1 MSFLAHIIKQPTER
15 VVIVGV
21 QTEELD
27 DNFHYSLTELKQL
40 VTNTGAEV
48 VGELTQKRESRDS
61 ATVIGKGKVN
71 ELKRLVEETDAST
84 VVFNQGLTP
93 SNTQNIQEEVDAKV
107 IDRIQVILDIFAL
120 RAQSKE
126 GRLQVQLA
134 QLNYLLPRLVGQGE
148 NMSRLGAGIGTRGPG
163 ESKLEMDRRHIQSQM
178 TDITRELKKIEEH
191 RERSREQRSQSNV
204 FQIGLIGYTNA
215 GKSTVLNK
223 LTDTGAYERDELF
236 ATLDPLTRQIH
247 LPSGLQATLTDTVG
261 FIQDLPTQL
270 IEAFQSTLEESRE
283 VDLLLHV
290 IDASEE
296 NVAGHEKTV
305 LNLLHELDMD
315 MIPRLAVYNKCDLI
329 DRNFQPT
336 LYPNIVISA
345 KDESDIEQL
354 LVEIEK
360 QIKEQMVRY
369 KHEVPATR
377 GDLLVQMRQ
386 ETLLERQFYDEE
398 NQLYIVEG
406 FAKEDSKWNRP
417 YISFIK

>member
-1 MSFLAHIIKQPTER
+1 MAQQTHKVKEETER

-21 QTEELD
+21 QTDQYD
-27 DNFHYSLTELKQL
+27 DQFRYSLEELKQL
-40 VTNTGAEV
+40 VQNTGAEV
-48 VGELTQKRESRDS
+48 VGEITQKRESRDT

-71 ELKRLVEETDAST
+71 ELKHLVEETDAST

-93 SNTQNIQEEVDAKV
+93 SNTRNIQDEVEAKV
-107 IDRIQVILDIFAL
+107 IDRVQVILDIFAL

-163 ESKLEMDRRHIQSQM
+163 ESKLEMDRRHIQNQM
-178 TDITRELKKIEEH
+178 TDIKRELKKIEEH
-191 RERSREQRSQSNV
+191 RERSREQRTQSNV

-215 GKSTVLNK
+215 GKSTLLNAM
-223 LTDTGAYERDELF
+223 TDTGTYEKDELF
-236 ATLDPLTRQIH
+236 ATLDPLTRQLD

-290 IDASEE
+290 VDASEE
-296 NVAGHEKTV
+296 NVSGHEKTV
-305 LNLLHELDMD
+305 LDLLKELEMD
-315 MIPRLAVYNKCDLI
+315 SIPRLTVYNKRDQVEGE
-329 DRNFQPT
+329 FQPT

-345 KDESDIEQL
+345 KENADVARL
-354 LVEIEK
+354 LEEVET
-360 QIKEQMVRY
+360 QMKEQMAHY
-369 KHEVPATR
+369 KHEIPATR
-377 GDLLVQMRQ
+377 GDLLVQLRQ
-386 ETLLERQFYDEE
+386 ETLLERQFYDED

-406 FAKEDSKWNRP
+406 YAKKESKWNRP
-417 YISFIK
+417 SIL

>member
-1 MSFLAHIIKQPTER
+1 MAQQTHKVKEETER

-21 QTEELD
+21 QTDQYD
-27 DNFHYSLTELKQL
+27 DQFRYSLEELKQL
-40 VTNTGAEV
+40 VQNTGAEV
-48 VGELTQKRESRDS
+48 VGEITQKRESRDT

-71 ELKRLVEETDAST
+71 ELKHLVEETDAST

-93 SNTQNIQEEVDAKV
+93 SNTRNIQDEVEAKV
-107 IDRIQVILDIFAL
+107 IDRVQVILDIFAL

-163 ESKLEMDRRHIQSQM
+163 ESKLEMDRRHIQNQM
-178 TDITRELKKIEEH
+178 TDIKRELKKIEEH
-191 RERSREQRSQSNV
+191 RERSREQRTQSNV

-215 GKSTVLNK
+215 GKSTLLNAM
-223 LTDTGAYERDELF
+223 TDTGTYEKDELF
-236 ATLDPLTRQIH
+236 ATLDPLTRQLD

-290 IDASEE
+290 VDASEE
-296 NVAGHEKTV
+296 NVSGHEKTV
-305 LNLLHELDMD
+305 LDLLKELEMD
-315 MIPRLAVYNKCDLI
+315 SIPRLTVYNKRDQVEGE
-329 DRNFQPT
+329 FQPT

-345 KDESDIEQL
+345 KENADVACL
-354 LVEIEK
+354 LEEVET
-360 QIKEQMVRY
+360 QMKEQMAHY
-369 KHEVPATR
+369 KHEIPATR
-377 GDLLVQMRQ
+377 GDLLVQLRQ
-386 ETLLERQFYDEE
+386 ETLLERQFYDEG

-406 FAKEDSKWNRP
+406 YAKKESKWNRP
-417 YISFIK
+417 SIL

>member
-1 MSFLAHIIKQPTER
+1 MAQQTHKVKEETER

-21 QTEELD
+21 QTDQYD
-27 DNFHYSLTELKQL
+27 DQFRYSLEELKQL
-40 VTNTGAEV
+40 VQNTGAEV
-48 VGELTQKRESRDS
+48 VGEITQKRESRDT

-71 ELKRLVEETDAST
+71 ELKHLVEETDAST

-93 SNTQNIQEEVDAKV
+93 SNTRNIQDEVEAKV
-107 IDRIQVILDIFAL
+107 IDRVQVILDIFAL

-163 ESKLEMDRRHIQSQM
+163 ESKLEMDRRHIQNQM
-178 TDITRELKKIEEH
+178 TDIKRELKKIEEH
-191 RERSREQRSQSNV
+191 RERSREQRTQSNV

-215 GKSTVLNK
+215 GKSTLLNAM
-223 LTDTGAYERDELF
+223 TDTGTYEKDELF
-236 ATLDPLTRQIH
+236 ATLDPLTRQLD

-290 IDASEE
+290 VDASEE
-296 NVAGHEKTV
+296 NVSGHEKTV
-305 LNLLHELDMD
+305 LDLLKELEMD
-315 MIPRLAVYNKCDLI
+315 SIPRLTVYNKRDQVEGE
-329 DRNFQPT
+329 FQPT

-345 KDESDIEQL
+345 KENADVARL
-354 LVEIEK
+354 LEEVET
-360 QIKEQMVRY
+360 QMKEQMAHY
-369 KHEVPATR
+369 KHEIPATR
-377 GDLLVQMRQ
+377 GDLLVQLRQ
-386 ETLLERQFYDEE
+386 ETLLERQFYDES

-406 FAKEDSKWNRP
+406 YAKKESKWNRP
-417 YISFIK
+417 SIL

>member
-1 MSFLAHIIKQPTER
+1 MTQQTHTVEEPTEK

-21 QTEELD
+21 QTDQYD
-27 DNFHYSLTELKQL
+27 DQFQYSLEELKQL
-40 VTNTGAEV
+40 VENTGAQV
-48 VGELTQKRESRDS
+48 VGEITQKRDSRDT

-71 ELKRLVEETDAST
+71 ELKGLVEETDAST

-93 SNTQNIQEEVDAKV
+93 SNTRNIQDEVEAKV
-107 IDRIQVILDIFAL
+107 IDRVQVILDIFAL

-163 ESKLEMDRRHIQSQM
+163 ESKLEMDRRHIQNQM
-178 TDITRELKKIEEH
+178 TDIKRELKKIEEH

-215 GKSTVLNK
+215 GKSTLLNAM
-223 LTDTGAYERDELF
+223 TGTGTYEKDELF
-236 ATLDPLTRQIH
+236 ATLDPLTRQLE
-247 LPSGLQATLTDTVG
+247 LPSGLQATITDTVG

-296 NVAGHEKTV
+296 NVIGHEKTV
-305 LNLLHELDMD
+305 LNLLKELDMD
-315 MIPRLAVYNKCDLI
+315 SIPRLTIYNKK
-329 DRNFQPT
+329 DRVEGSFEPS
-336 LYPNIVISA
+336 LYPNLLISA
-345 KDESDIEQL
+345 KNEADVEQL
-354 LVEIEK
+354 LEEVET
-360 QIKEQMVRY
+360 QMKEQMVHY
-369 KHEVPATR
+369 KHDIPASR
-377 GDLLVQMRQ
+377 GDILVQLRQ
-386 ETLLERQFYDEE
+386 ETLLERQLYDEDKQE
-398 NQLYIVEG
+398 YIVEG
-406 FAKEDSKWNRP
+406 FAKKESKWSRP
-417 YISFIK
+417 SIL